1 MKTVKNSRISKSFDS
16 IRGDKTLL
24 KFANKKLLKFIRS
37 LHLLGDKLV
46 YLGGFAEFVTVRW
59 LLKIYQSKFRLDWE
73 YSKTPPHF
81 YNHRMGMSQF
91 VLGDKVNGPFAY
103 YRGFYAAQII
113 KENDRLLDI
122 GCGDGFF
129 TKRFFSAK
137 CLQVDG
143 IDIEPSAIQYAVKEN
158 AAENV
163 KYHLLDAVEMDF
175 PAPEYDVIVWDGAIG
190 HFSPETLD
198 KVLSKIADS
207 LAVDGVF
214 VGSESLGLEGS
225 DHMTRFHELKD
236 FGKLFSKYF
245 SYIELQSQDYRIG
258 NGFLRS
264 EAYWRCSNQPAR
276 LKRMAWKTYNED
288 HNP

>member
-1 MKTVKNSRISKSFDS
+1 METNPNPEPSKRFNMNNSAKLFMKVFIKKYSRVARSF
-16 IRGDKTLL
+16 
-24 KFANKKLLKFIRS
+24 RS
-37 LHLLGDKLV
+37 LGDKFV
-46 YLGGFAEFVTVRW
+46 YLGGLSEKMAVGW

-73 YSKTPPHF
+73 YANIQPHF
-81 YNHRMGMSQF
+81 YNHRMGMCQF

-103 YRGFYAAQII
+103 YRGFYATQII

-129 TKRFFSAK
+129 TKRFFSAN
-137 CLQVDG
+137 CLHVDG
-143 IDIEPSAIQYAVKEN
+143 IDIEPSAIQCAVREN
-158 AAENV
+158 AAANV

-175 PAPEYDVIVWDGAIG
+175 PAPKYDVIVWGGAIG

-207 LAVDGVF
+207 LTVDGVF
-214 VGSESLGLEGS
+214 VGYESLGLEGS